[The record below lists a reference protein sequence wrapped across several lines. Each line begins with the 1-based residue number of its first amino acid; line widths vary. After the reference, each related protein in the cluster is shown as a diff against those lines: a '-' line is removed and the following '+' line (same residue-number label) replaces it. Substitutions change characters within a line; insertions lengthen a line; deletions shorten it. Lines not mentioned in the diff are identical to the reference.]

1 MSNLNELFAK
11 RANAWENAKDFLN
24 THTDANGLLS
34 AEDAEQYDRMEKD
47 IQNYTAQ
54 IERLQRQESMD
65 AQMKSWNASPI
76 QSIPGTGTMKADMK
90 TGISSDNYAEDYNL
104 YLRGK
109 TLVHNVMSEG
119 VDANGGYLVPTE
131 FEKQIVTALDDNN
144 VVRTVANVIKTSAER
159 KIPVAAS
166 HVAAQWTAENGAYTE
181 SNPTFAQKAVDAY
194 KETALAKVSIE
205 LLQDSMFNVESYL
218 ANEFG
223 RAFGIL
229 EEEAF
234 CVGTGTGQPTGIF
247 NAYSSG
253 SPVGGEINVTTAA
266 VGKVSADD
274 LITLIYALKAAY
286 RKNAKFLMKD
296 STVADIRKLK
306 DPTTGAYLWQ
316 PTLQMGQPDKLL
328 GYDLLTSA
336 YAPAVAADALPVAFG
351 DFHSYWIADRSGITI
366 QRLNELYSTN
376 GQVGFIATKRC
387 DGKTILHEGIQLLKV
402 KAS

>member
-24 THTDANGLLS
+24 TRTDANGLLS

-234 CVGTGTGQPTGIF
+234 CVGTGSGQPTGIF

-253 SPVGGEINVTTAA
+253 SPVGGEINVTTSS
-266 VGKVSADD
+266 VGKIVADD

>member
-1 MSNLNELFAK
+1 MTIKELFAK
-11 RANAWENAKDFLN
+11 RANLWENAKDFLN
-24 THTDANGLLS
+24 THQDENGLMS
-34 AEDAEQYDRMEKD
+34 AEDAATYDKMEAD
-47 IQNYTAQ
+47 IQDYTAQ
-54 IERLQRQESMD
+54 IERMERQAKID
-65 AQMKSWNASPI
+65 AQMSAWNGSPLI
-76 QSIPGTGTMKADMK
+76 GAPGAGTRQPEAR
-90 TGISSDNYAEDYNL
+90 TGIASDNYAEDYNC
-104 YLRGK
+104 YLRGMA
-109 TLVHNVMSEG
+109 LVHNVMSEG

-131 FEKQIVTALDDNN
+131 FERQIVTALDDNN
-144 VVRTVANVIKTSAER
+144 VIRSVANVIKTAAER

-181 SNPTFAQKAVDAY
+181 SNPTFAQKAIDAY

-205 LLQDSMFNVESYL
+205 LLQDSMFSVEAYL

-247 NAYSSG
+247 NAYDNNA
-253 SPVGGEINVTTAA
+253 PVGGEINVITGTSGA
-266 VGKVSADD
+266 VKGDD
-274 LITLIYALKAAY
+274 LISLIYALKAPY

-296 STVADIRKLK
+296 SSVAEIRKLK
-306 DPTTGAYLWQ
+306 DGNGVYMWQ
-316 PTLQMGQPDKLL
+316 PSLQAGQPDKLL

-336 YAPAVAADALPVAFG
+336 YAPEIAANALPVAFG
-351 DFHSYWIADRSGITI
+351 DFHSYWISDRSGITI
-366 QRLNELYSTN
+366 QRLNELYSAN

-402 KAS
+402 KA

>member
-1 MSNLNELFAK
+1 
-11 RANAWENAKDFLN
+11 
-24 THTDANGLLS
+24 
-34 AEDAEQYDRMEKD
+34 
-47 IQNYTAQ
+47 
-54 IERLQRQESMD
+54 
-65 AQMKSWNASPI
+65 
-76 QSIPGTGTMKADMK
+76 
-90 TGISSDNYAEDYNL
+90 
-104 YLRGK
+104 
-109 TLVHNVMSEG
+109 
-119 VDANGGYLVPTE
+119 
-131 FEKQIVTALDDNN
+131 
-144 VVRTVANVIKTSAER
+144 
-159 KIPVAAS
+159 
-166 HVAAQWTAENGAYTE
+166 
-181 SNPTFAQKAVDAY
+181 
-194 KETALAKVSIE
+194 
-205 LLQDSMFNVESYL
+205 MFNVESYL

-234 CVGTGTGQPTGIF
+234 CVGTGSGQPTGIF

-253 SPVGGEINVTTAA
+253 SPVGGEINVTTAS
-266 VGKVSADD
+266 VGKIIADD
-274 LITLIYALKAAY
+274 LISLIYSLKASY
-286 RKNAKFLMKD
+286 RKNARFLMKD

-328 GYDLLTSA
+328 GYELLTSA

>member
-1 MSNLNELFAK
+1 MTIKELFAK
-11 RANAWENAKDFLN
+11 RANLWENAKDFLN
-24 THTDANGLLS
+24 THQDENGLMS
-34 AEDAEQYDRMEKD
+34 AEDAATYDKMEAD
-47 IQNYTAQ
+47 IQDYTAQ
-54 IERLQRQESMD
+54 IERMERQGQID
-65 AQMKSWNASPI
+65 AQMSAWNGSPLI
-76 QSIPGTGTMKADMK
+76 GAPGAGAKRPEAK
-90 TGISSDNYAEDYNL
+90 TGIASDNYAEDYNC
-104 YLRGK
+104 YLRGRA
-109 TLVHNVMSEG
+109 LVHNVMSEG

-131 FEKQIVTALDDNN
+131 FERQIVTALDENN
-144 VVRTVANVIKTSAER
+144 VVRSVANVIKTAAER

-181 SNPTFAQKAVDAY
+181 SNPTFAQKAIDAY

-205 LLQDSMFNVESYL
+205 LLQDSMFSVEAYL

-247 NAYSSG
+247 NAYDNNA
-253 SPVGGEINVTTAA
+253 PVGGEINVITGTSGA
-266 VGKVSADD
+266 VKGDD
-274 LITLIYALKAAY
+274 LISLVYALKAPY

-296 STVADIRKLK
+296 SSVAEIRKLK
-306 DPTTGAYLWQ
+306 DGNGVYMWQ
-316 PTLQMGQPDKLL
+316 PSLQAGQPDKLL

-336 YAPAVAADALPVAFG
+336 YAPEIAANALPVAFG
-351 DFHSYWIADRSGITI
+351 DFHSYWISDRSGITI
-366 QRLNELYSTN
+366 QRLNELYSAN

-402 KAS
+402 KA

>member
-1 MSNLNELFAK
+1 MTIKELFAK
-11 RANAWENAKDFLN
+11 RANLWENAKDFLN
-24 THTDANGLLS
+24 THQDENGLMS
-34 AEDAEQYDRMEKD
+34 AEDAAIYDKMEAD
-47 IQNYTAQ
+47 IQDYTAQ
-54 IERLQRQESMD
+54 IERMERQGQID
-65 AQMKSWNASPI
+65 AQMSAWNGSPLI
-76 QSIPGTGTMKADMK
+76 GAPGAVAKRPEAK
-90 TGISSDNYAEDYNL
+90 TGIASDNYAEDYNC
-104 YLRGK
+104 YLRGRA
-109 TLVHNVMSEG
+109 LVHNVMSEG

-131 FEKQIVTALDDNN
+131 FERQIVTALDENN
-144 VVRTVANVIKTSAER
+144 VVRSVANVIKTAAER

-181 SNPTFAQKAVDAY
+181 SNPTFAQKAIDAY

-205 LLQDSMFNVESYL
+205 LLQDSMFSVEAYL

-247 NAYSSG
+247 NAYDNNA
-253 SPVGGEINVTTAA
+253 PVGGEINVITGTSGA
-266 VGKVSADD
+266 VKGDD
-274 LITLIYALKAAY
+274 LISLIYALKAPY

-296 STVADIRKLK
+296 SSVAEIRKLK
-306 DPTTGAYLWQ
+306 DGNGVYMWQ
-316 PTLQMGQPDKLL
+316 PSLQAGQPDKLL

-336 YAPAVAADALPVAFG
+336 YAPEIAANALPVAFG
-351 DFHSYWIADRSGITI
+351 DFHSYWISDRSGITI
-366 QRLNELYSTN
+366 QRLNELYSAN

-402 KAS
+402 KA

>member
-1 MSNLNELFAK
+1 MTIKELFAK
-11 RANAWENAKDFLN
+11 RANLWENAKDFLN
-24 THTDANGLLS
+24 THQDENGLMS
-34 AEDAEQYDRMEKD
+34 AEDAATYDKMEAD
-47 IQNYTAQ
+47 IQDYTAQ
-54 IERLQRQESMD
+54 IERMERQGQID
-65 AQMKSWNASPI
+65 AQMSAWNGSPLI
-76 QSIPGTGTMKADMK
+76 GAPGAGTRQPEAR
-90 TGISSDNYAEDYNL
+90 TGIASDNYAEDYNC
-104 YLRGK
+104 YLRGRA
-109 TLVHNVMSEG
+109 LVHNVMSEG

-131 FEKQIVTALDDNN
+131 FERQIVTALDENN
-144 VVRTVANVIKTSAER
+144 VVRSVANVIKTAAER

-181 SNPTFAQKAVDAY
+181 SNPTFAQKAIDAY

-205 LLQDSMFNVESYL
+205 LLQDSMFSVEAYL

-247 NAYSSG
+247 NAYDG
-253 SPVGGEINVTTAA
+253 NAPVGGEINVITGTSGA
-266 VGKVSADD
+266 VKGDD
-274 LITLIYALKAAY
+274 LISLVYALKAPY

-296 STVADIRKLK
+296 SSVAEIRKLK
-306 DPTTGAYLWQ
+306 DGNGVYMWQ
-316 PTLQMGQPDKLL
+316 PSLQAGQPDKLL

-336 YAPAVAADALPVAFG
+336 YAPEIAANALPVAFG
-351 DFHSYWIADRSGITI
+351 DFHSYWISDRSGITI
-366 QRLNELYSTN
+366 QRLNELYSAN

-402 KAS
+402 KA

>member
-1 MSNLNELFAK
+1 MTIKELFAK
-11 RANAWENAKDFLN
+11 RANLWENAKDFLN
-24 THTDANGLLS
+24 THQDENGLMS
-34 AEDAEQYDRMEKD
+34 AEDAATYDKMEAD
-47 IQNYTAQ
+47 IQDYTAQ
-54 IERLQRQESMD
+54 IERMERQAKID
-65 AQMKSWNASPI
+65 AQMSAWNGSPLI
-76 QSIPGTGTMKADMK
+76 GAPGAGTRQPEAR
-90 TGISSDNYAEDYNL
+90 TGIASDNYAEDYNC
-104 YLRGK
+104 YLRGRV
-109 TLVHNVMSEG
+109 LVHNVMSEG

-131 FEKQIVTALDDNN
+131 FERQIVTALDENN
-144 VVRTVANVIKTSAER
+144 VVRSVANVIKTAAER

-181 SNPTFAQKAVDAY
+181 SNPTFAQKAIDAY

-205 LLQDSMFNVESYL
+205 LLQDSMFSVEAYL

-247 NAYSSG
+247 NAYDNNA
-253 SPVGGEINVTTAA
+253 PVGGEINVITGTSGA
-266 VGKVSADD
+266 VKGDD
-274 LITLIYALKAAY
+274 LISLVYALKAPY

-296 STVADIRKLK
+296 SSVAEIRKLK
-306 DPTTGAYLWQ
+306 DGNGVYMWQ
-316 PTLQMGQPDKLL
+316 PSLQAGQPDKLL

-336 YAPAVAADALPVAFG
+336 YAPEIAANALPVAFG
-351 DFHSYWIADRSGITI
+351 DFHSYWISDRSGITI
-366 QRLNELYSTN
+366 QRLNELYSAN

-402 KAS
+402 KA

>member
-144 VVRTVANVIKTSAER
+144 VVRTVANIIKTSAER

-234 CVGTGTGQPTGIF
+234 CVGTGSGQPTGIF

-253 SPVGGEINVTTAA
+253 SPVGGEINVTTSS
-266 VGKVSADD
+266 VGKIIADD
-274 LITLIYALKAAY
+274 LISLIYSLKASY
-286 RKNAKFLMKD
+286 RKNARFLMKD

-328 GYDLLTSA
+328 GYELLTSA

>member
-1 MSNLNELFAK
+1 MTIKELFAK
-11 RANAWENAKDFLN
+11 RANLWENAKDFLN
-24 THTDANGLLS
+24 THQDENGLMS
-34 AEDAEQYDRMEKD
+34 AEDAATYDKMEAD
-47 IQNYTAQ
+47 IQDYTAQ
-54 IERLQRQESMD
+54 IERMERQGQID
-65 AQMKSWNASPI
+65 AQMSAWNGSPLI
-76 QSIPGTGTMKADMK
+76 GAPGAGAKRPEAK
-90 TGISSDNYAEDYNL
+90 TGIASENYAEDYNL

-109 TLVHNVMSEG
+109 ALVHNVMSEG
-119 VDANGGYLVPTE
+119 VDANGGFLVPTE
-131 FEKQIVTALDDNN
+131 FEKQIVTALDENN
-144 VVRTVANVIKTSAER
+144 VIRSVANVIKTAAER

-181 SNPTFAQKAVDAY
+181 SNPTFAQKAIDAY

-205 LLQDSMFNVESYL
+205 LLQDSMFSVEAYL

-247 NAYSSG
+247 NAYDDNA
-253 SPVGGEINVTTAA
+253 PVGGEINVITGTSGA
-266 VGKVSADD
+266 VEGDD
-274 LITLIYALKAAY
+274 LISLIYALKAPY

-296 STVADIRKLK
+296 SSVAEIRKLK
-306 DPTTGAYLWQ
+306 DGNGVYMWQ
-316 PTLQMGQPDKLL
+316 PSLQAGQPDKLL

-336 YAPAVAADALPVAFG
+336 YAPEIAANALPVAFG
-351 DFHSYWIADRSGITI
+351 DFHSYWISDRSGITI
-366 QRLNELYSTN
+366 QRLNELYSAN

-402 KAS
+402 KA

>member
-1 MSNLNELFAK
+1 MTIKELFTK
-11 RANAWENAKDFLN
+11 RANLWENAKDFLN
-24 THTDANGLLS
+24 THQDENGLMS
-34 AEDAEQYDRMEKD
+34 AEDAATYDKMEAD
-47 IQNYTAQ
+47 IQDYTAQ
-54 IERLQRQESMD
+54 IERMERQAKID
-65 AQMKSWNASPI
+65 AQMSAWNGSPLI
-76 QSIPGTGTMKADMK
+76 GAPGAGTRQPEAR
-90 TGISSDNYAEDYNL
+90 TGIASDNYAEDYNC
-104 YLRGK
+104 YLRGRA
-109 TLVHNVMSEG
+109 LVHNVMSEG

-131 FEKQIVTALDDNN
+131 FERQIVTALDDNN
-144 VVRTVANVIKTSAER
+144 VIRSVANVIKTAAER

-181 SNPTFAQKAVDAY
+181 SNPTFAQKAIDAY

-205 LLQDSMFNVESYL
+205 LLQDSMFSVEAYL

-247 NAYSSG
+247 NAYDDNA
-253 SPVGGEINVTTAA
+253 PVGGEINVITGTSGA
-266 VGKVSADD
+266 VKGDD
-274 LITLIYALKAAY
+274 LISLIYALKAPY

-296 STVADIRKLK
+296 SSVAEIRKLK
-306 DPTTGAYLWQ
+306 DGNGVYMWQ
-316 PTLQMGQPDKLL
+316 PSLQAGQPDKLL

-336 YAPAVAADALPVAFG
+336 YAPEIAANALPVAFG
-351 DFHSYWIADRSGITI
+351 DFHSYWISDRSGITI
-366 QRLNELYSTN
+366 QRLNELYSAN

-402 KAS
+402 KA

>member
-1 MSNLNELFAK
+1 MTIKELFAK
-11 RANAWENAKDFLN
+11 RANLWENAKDFLN
-24 THTDANGLLS
+24 THQDENGLMS
-34 AEDAEQYDRMEKD
+34 AEDAATYDKMEAD
-47 IQNYTAQ
+47 IQDYTAQ
-54 IERLQRQESMD
+54 IERMERQGQID
-65 AQMKSWNASPI
+65 AQMSAWNGSPLI
-76 QSIPGTGTMKADMK
+76 GAPGAGTRQPEAR
-90 TGISSDNYAEDYNL
+90 TGIASDNYAEDYNC
-104 YLRGK
+104 YLRGRA
-109 TLVHNVMSEG
+109 LVHNVMSEG

-131 FEKQIVTALDDNN
+131 FERQIVTALDENN
-144 VVRTVANVIKTSAER
+144 VVRSVANVIKTAAER

-181 SNPTFAQKAVDAY
+181 SNPTFAQKAIDAY

-205 LLQDSMFNVESYL
+205 LLQDSMFSVEAYL

-247 NAYSSG
+247 NAYDNNA
-253 SPVGGEINVTTAA
+253 PVGGEINVITGTSGA
-266 VGKVSADD
+266 VKGDD
-274 LITLIYALKAAY
+274 LISLVYALKAPY

-296 STVADIRKLK
+296 SSVAEIRKLK
-306 DPTTGAYLWQ
+306 DGNGVYMWQ
-316 PTLQMGQPDKLL
+316 PSLQAGQPDKLL

-336 YAPAVAADALPVAFG
+336 YAPEIAANALPVAFG
-351 DFHSYWIADRSGITI
+351 DFHSYWISDRSGITI
-366 QRLNELYSTN
+366 QRLNELYSAN

-402 KAS
+402 KA

>member
-1 MSNLNELFAK
+1 MTIKELFAK
-11 RANAWENAKDFLN
+11 RANLWENAKDFLN
-24 THTDANGLLS
+24 THQDENGLMS
-34 AEDAEQYDRMEKD
+34 AEDAATYDKMEAD
-47 IQNYTAQ
+47 IQDYTAQ
-54 IERLQRQESMD
+54 IERMERQAKID
-65 AQMKSWNASPI
+65 AQMSAWNGSPLI
-76 QSIPGTGTMKADMK
+76 GAPGAGTRQPEAR
-90 TGISSDNYAEDYNL
+90 TGIASDNYAEDYNC
-104 YLRGK
+104 YLRGRV
-109 TLVHNVMSEG
+109 LVHNVMSEG

-131 FEKQIVTALDDNN
+131 FERQIVTALDENN
-144 VVRTVANVIKTSAER
+144 VVRSVANVIKTAAER

-181 SNPTFAQKAVDAY
+181 SNSTFAQKAIDAY

-205 LLQDSMFNVESYL
+205 LLQDSMFSVEAYL

-247 NAYSSG
+247 NAYDNNA
-253 SPVGGEINVTTAA
+253 PVGGEINVITGTSGA
-266 VGKVSADD
+266 VKGDD
-274 LITLIYALKAAY
+274 LISLVYALKAPY

-296 STVADIRKLK
+296 SSVAEIRKLK
-306 DPTTGAYLWQ
+306 DGNGVYMWQ
-316 PTLQMGQPDKLL
+316 PSLQAGQPDKLL

-336 YAPAVAADALPVAFG
+336 YAPEIAANALPVAFG
-351 DFHSYWIADRSGITI
+351 DFHSYWISDRSGITI
-366 QRLNELYSTN
+366 QRLNELYSAN

-402 KAS
+402 KA

>member
-1 MSNLNELFAK
+1 MTIKELFAK
-11 RANAWENAKDFLN
+11 RANLWENAKDFLN
-24 THTDANGLLS
+24 THQDENGLMS
-34 AEDAEQYDRMEKD
+34 AEDAATYDKMEAD
-47 IQNYTAQ
+47 IQDYTAQ
-54 IERLQRQESMD
+54 IERMERQAKID
-65 AQMKSWNASPI
+65 AQMSAWNGSPLI
-76 QSIPGTGTMKADMK
+76 GAPGAGTRQPEAR
-90 TGISSDNYAEDYNL
+90 TGIASDNYAEDYNC
-104 YLRGK
+104 YLRGRA
-109 TLVHNVMSEG
+109 LVHNVMSEG

-131 FEKQIVTALDDNN
+131 FERQIVTALDENN
-144 VVRTVANVIKTSAER
+144 VVRSVANVIKTAAER

-181 SNPTFAQKAVDAY
+181 SNSTFAQKAIDAY

-205 LLQDSMFNVESYL
+205 LLQDSMFSVEAYL

-247 NAYSSG
+247 NAYDNNA
-253 SPVGGEINVTTAA
+253 PVGGEINVITGTSGA
-266 VGKVSADD
+266 VKGDD
-274 LITLIYALKAAY
+274 LISLVYALKAPY

-296 STVADIRKLK
+296 SSVAEIRKLK
-306 DPTTGAYLWQ
+306 DGNGVYMWQ
-316 PTLQMGQPDKLL
+316 PSLQAGQPDKLL

-336 YAPAVAADALPVAFG
+336 YAPEIAANALPVAFG
-351 DFHSYWIADRSGITI
+351 DFHSYWISDRSGITI
-366 QRLNELYSTN
+366 QRLNELYSAN

-402 KAS
+402 KA

>member
-1 MSNLNELFAK
+1 MTIKELFAK
-11 RANAWENAKDFLN
+11 RANLWENAKDFLN
-24 THTDANGLLS
+24 THQDENGLMS
-34 AEDAEQYDRMEKD
+34 AEDAATYDKMEAD
-47 IQNYTAQ
+47 IQDYTAQ
-54 IERLQRQESMD
+54 IERMERQGQID
-65 AQMKSWNASPI
+65 AQMSAWNGSPLI
-76 QSIPGTGTMKADMK
+76 GAPGAGTRQPEAR
-90 TGISSDNYAEDYNL
+90 TGIASDNYAEDYNC
-104 YLRGK
+104 YLRGRA
-109 TLVHNVMSEG
+109 LVHNVMSEG

-131 FEKQIVTALDDNN
+131 FERQIVTALDENN
-144 VVRTVANVIKTSAER
+144 VVRSVANVIKTAAER

-181 SNPTFAQKAVDAY
+181 SNPTFAQKAIDAY

-205 LLQDSMFNVESYL
+205 LLQDSMFSVEAYL

-247 NAYSSG
+247 NAYDNNA
-253 SPVGGEINVTTAA
+253 PVGGEINVITGTSGA
-266 VGKVSADD
+266 VKGDD
-274 LITLIYALKAAY
+274 LISLIYALKAPY

-296 STVADIRKLK
+296 SSVAEIRKLK
-306 DPTTGAYLWQ
+306 DGNGVYMWQ
-316 PTLQMGQPDKLL
+316 PSLQAGQPDKLL

-336 YAPAVAADALPVAFG
+336 YAPEIAANALPVAFG
-351 DFHSYWIADRSGITI
+351 DFHSYWISDRSGITI
-366 QRLNELYSTN
+366 QRLNELYSAN

-402 KAS
+402 KA

>member
-1 MSNLNELFAK
+1 MTIKELFAK
-11 RANAWENAKDFLN
+11 RANLWENAKDFLN
-24 THTDANGLLS
+24 THQDENGLMS
-34 AEDAEQYDRMEKD
+34 AEDAATYDKMEAD
-47 IQNYTAQ
+47 IQDYTAQ
-54 IERLQRQESMD
+54 IERMERQAKID
-65 AQMKSWNASPI
+65 AQMSAWNGSPLI
-76 QSIPGTGTMKADMK
+76 GAPGAGTRQPEAR
-90 TGISSDNYAEDYNL
+90 TGIASDNYAEDYNC
-104 YLRGK
+104 YLRGRA
-109 TLVHNVMSEG
+109 LVHNVMSEG

-131 FEKQIVTALDDNN
+131 FERQIVTALDDNN
-144 VVRTVANVIKTSAER
+144 VIRSVANVIKTAAER

-181 SNPTFAQKAVDAY
+181 SNPTFAQKAIDAY

-205 LLQDSMFNVESYL
+205 LLQDSMFSVEAYL

-247 NAYSSG
+247 NAYDDNA
-253 SPVGGEINVTTAA
+253 PVGGEINVITGTSGA
-266 VGKVSADD
+266 VKGDD
-274 LITLIYALKAAY
+274 LISLIYALKAPY

-296 STVADIRKLK
+296 SSVAEIRKLK
-306 DPTTGAYLWQ
+306 DGNGVYMWQ
-316 PTLQMGQPDKLL
+316 PSLQAGQPDKLL

-336 YAPAVAADALPVAFG
+336 YAPEIAANALPVAFG
-351 DFHSYWIADRSGITI
+351 DFHSYWISDRSGITI
-366 QRLNELYSTN
+366 QRLNELYSAN

-402 KAS
+402 KA

>member
-1 MSNLNELFAK
+1 MTIKELFAK
-11 RANAWENAKDFLN
+11 RANLWENAKDFLN
-24 THTDANGLLS
+24 THQDENGLMS
-34 AEDAEQYDRMEKD
+34 AEDAATYDKMEAD
-47 IQNYTAQ
+47 IQDYTAQ
-54 IERLQRQESMD
+54 IERMERQAKID
-65 AQMKSWNASPI
+65 AQMSAWNGSPLI
-76 QSIPGTGTMKADMK
+76 GAPGAGTRQPEAR
-90 TGISSDNYAEDYNL
+90 TGIASDNYAEDYNC
-104 YLRGK
+104 YLRGRA
-109 TLVHNVMSEG
+109 LVHNVMSEG

-131 FEKQIVTALDDNN
+131 FERQIVTALDENN
-144 VVRTVANVIKTSAER
+144 VVRSVANVIKTAAER

-181 SNPTFAQKAVDAY
+181 SNPTFAQKAIDAY

-205 LLQDSMFNVESYL
+205 LLQDSMFSVEAYL

-247 NAYSSG
+247 NAYDNNA
-253 SPVGGEINVTTAA
+253 PVGGEINVITGTSGA
-266 VGKVSADD
+266 VKGDD
-274 LITLIYALKAAY
+274 LISLVYALKAPY

-296 STVADIRKLK
+296 SSVAEIRKLK
-306 DPTTGAYLWQ
+306 DGNGVYMWQ
-316 PTLQMGQPDKLL
+316 PSLQAGQPDKLL

-336 YAPAVAADALPVAFG
+336 YAPEIAANALPVAFG
-351 DFHSYWIADRSGITI
+351 DFHSYWISDRSGITI
-366 QRLNELYSTN
+366 QRLNELYSAN

-402 KAS
+402 KA

>member
-1 MSNLNELFAK
+1 MTIKELFAK
-11 RANAWENAKDFLN
+11 RANLWENAKDFLN
-24 THTDANGLLS
+24 THQDENGLMS
-34 AEDAEQYDRMEKD
+34 AEDAATYDKMEAD
-47 IQNYTAQ
+47 IQDYTAQ
-54 IERLQRQESMD
+54 IERMERQAKID
-65 AQMKSWNASPI
+65 AQMSAWNGSPLI
-76 QSIPGTGTMKADMK
+76 GAPGAGTRQPEAR
-90 TGISSDNYAEDYNL
+90 TGIASDNYAEDYNC
-104 YLRGK
+104 YLRGRA
-109 TLVHNVMSEG
+109 LIHNVMSEG

-131 FEKQIVTALDDNN
+131 FERQIVTALDENN
-144 VVRTVANVIKTSAER
+144 VVRSVANVIKTAAER

-181 SNPTFAQKAVDAY
+181 SNSTFAQKAIDAY

-205 LLQDSMFNVESYL
+205 LLQDSMFSVEAYL

-247 NAYSSG
+247 NAYDNNA
-253 SPVGGEINVTTAA
+253 PVGGEINVITGTSGA
-266 VGKVSADD
+266 VKGDD
-274 LITLIYALKAAY
+274 LISLVYALKAPY

-296 STVADIRKLK
+296 SSVAEIRKLK
-306 DPTTGAYLWQ
+306 DGNGVYMWQ
-316 PTLQMGQPDKLL
+316 PSLQAGQPDKLL

-336 YAPAVAADALPVAFG
+336 YAPEIAANALPVAFG
-351 DFHSYWIADRSGITI
+351 DFHSYWISDRSGITI
-366 QRLNELYSTN
+366 QRLNELYSAN

-402 KAS
+402 KA

>member
-1 MSNLNELFAK
+1 MTIKELFAK
-11 RANAWENAKDFLN
+11 RANLWENAKDFLN
-24 THTDANGLLS
+24 THQDENGLMS
-34 AEDAEQYDRMEKD
+34 AEDAATYDKMEAD
-47 IQNYTAQ
+47 IQDYTAQ
-54 IERLQRQESMD
+54 IERMERQGQID
-65 AQMKSWNASPI
+65 AQMSAWNGSPLI
-76 QSIPGTGTMKADMK
+76 GAPGAGAKRPEAK
-90 TGISSDNYAEDYNL
+90 TGIASENYAEDYNL

-109 TLVHNVMSEG
+109 ALVHNVMSEG
-119 VDANGGYLVPTE
+119 VDANGGFLVPTE
-131 FEKQIVTALDDNN
+131 FEKQIVTALDENN
-144 VVRTVANVIKTSAER
+144 VIRSVANVIKTAAER

-181 SNPTFAQKAVDAY
+181 SNPTFAQKAIDAY

-205 LLQDSMFNVESYL
+205 LLQDSMFSVEAYL

-247 NAYSSG
+247 NAYDDDA
-253 SPVGGEINVTTAA
+253 PVGGEINVITGTSGA
-266 VGKVSADD
+266 VKGDD
-274 LITLIYALKAAY
+274 LISLIYALKAPY

-296 STVADIRKLK
+296 SSVAEIRKLK
-306 DPTTGAYLWQ
+306 DGNGVYMWQ
-316 PTLQMGQPDKLL
+316 PSLQAGQPDKLL

-336 YAPAVAADALPVAFG
+336 YAPEIAANALPVAFG
-351 DFHSYWIADRSGITI
+351 DFHSYWISDRSGITI
-366 QRLNELYSTN
+366 QRLNELYSAN

-402 KAS
+402 KA

>member
-1 MSNLNELFAK
+1 MTIKELFAK
-11 RANAWENAKDFLN
+11 RANLWENAKDFLN
-24 THTDANGLLS
+24 THQDENGLMS
-34 AEDAEQYDRMEKD
+34 AEDAATYDKMEAD
-47 IQNYTAQ
+47 IQDYTAQ
-54 IERLQRQESMD
+54 IERMERQAKID
-65 AQMKSWNASPI
+65 AQMSAWNGSPLI
-76 QSIPGTGTMKADMK
+76 GAPGAGTRQPEAR
-90 TGISSDNYAEDYNL
+90 TGIASDNYAEDYNC
-104 YLRGK
+104 YLRGRA
-109 TLVHNVMSEG
+109 LVHNVMSEG

-131 FEKQIVTALDDNN
+131 FERQIVTALDENN
-144 VVRTVANVIKTSAER
+144 VVRSVANVIKTAAER

-181 SNPTFAQKAVDAY
+181 SNPTFAQKAIDAY

-205 LLQDSMFNVESYL
+205 LLQDSMFSVEAYL

-247 NAYSSG
+247 NAYDNNA
-253 SPVGGEINVTTAA
+253 PVGGEINVITGTSGA
-266 VGKVSADD
+266 VKGDD
-274 LITLIYALKAAY
+274 LISLVYALKAPY

-296 STVADIRKLK
+296 SSVAEIRKLK
-306 DPTTGAYLWQ
+306 DGNGVYMWQ
-316 PTLQMGQPDKLL
+316 PSLQAGQPDKLL

-336 YAPAVAADALPVAFG
+336 YAPEIAANAMPVAFG
-351 DFHSYWIADRSGITI
+351 DFHSYWISDRSGITI
-366 QRLNELYSTN
+366 QRLNELYSAN

-402 KAS
+402 KA

>member
-1 MSNLNELFAK
+1 MTIKELFAK
-11 RANAWENAKDFLN
+11 RANLWENAKDFLN
-24 THTDANGLLS
+24 THQDENGLMS
-34 AEDAEQYDRMEKD
+34 AEDAATYDKMEAD
-47 IQNYTAQ
+47 IQDYTAQ
-54 IERLQRQESMD
+54 IERMERQAKID
-65 AQMKSWNASPI
+65 AQMSAWNGSPLI
-76 QSIPGTGTMKADMK
+76 GAPGAGTRQPEAR
-90 TGISSDNYAEDYNL
+90 TGIASDNYAEDYNC
-104 YLRGK
+104 YLRGRA
-109 TLVHNVMSEG
+109 LVHNVMSEG

-131 FEKQIVTALDDNN
+131 FERQIVTALDDNN
-144 VVRTVANVIKTSAER
+144 VIRSVANVIKTAAER

-181 SNPTFAQKAVDAY
+181 SNPTFAQKAIDAY

-205 LLQDSMFNVESYL
+205 LLQDSMFSVETYL

-247 NAYSSG
+247 NAYDNNA
-253 SPVGGEINVTTAA
+253 PVGGEINVITGTSGA
-266 VGKVSADD
+266 VKGDD
-274 LITLIYALKAAY
+274 LISLIYALKAPY

-296 STVADIRKLK
+296 SSVAEIRKLK
-306 DPTTGAYLWQ
+306 DGNGVYMWQ
-316 PTLQMGQPDKLL
+316 PSLQAGQPDKLL

-336 YAPAVAADALPVAFG
+336 YAPEIAANALPVAFG
-351 DFHSYWIADRSGITI
+351 DLHSYWISDRSGITI
-366 QRLNELYSTN
+366 QRLNELYSAN

-402 KAS
+402 KA

>member
-1 MSNLNELFAK
+1 MTIKELFAK
-11 RANAWENAKDFLN
+11 RANLWEDAKDFLN
-24 THTDANGLLS
+24 THQDENGLMS
-34 AEDAEQYDRMEKD
+34 AEDAATYDKMEAD
-47 IQNYTAQ
+47 IQDYTAQ
-54 IERLQRQESMD
+54 IERMERQAKID
-65 AQMKSWNASPI
+65 AQMSAWNGSPLI
-76 QSIPGTGTMKADMK
+76 GAPGAGTRQPEAR
-90 TGISSDNYAEDYNL
+90 TGIASDNYAEDYNC
-104 YLRGK
+104 YLRGRA
-109 TLVHNVMSEG
+109 LVHNVMSEG

-131 FEKQIVTALDDNN
+131 FERQIVTALDENN
-144 VVRTVANVIKTSAER
+144 VIRSVANVIKTAAER

-181 SNPTFAQKAVDAY
+181 SNPTFAQKAIDAY

-205 LLQDSMFNVESYL
+205 LLQDSMFSVEAYL

-247 NAYSSG
+247 NAYDNDA
-253 SPVGGEINVTTAA
+253 PVGGEINVITGTSGA
-266 VGKVSADD
+266 VKGDD
-274 LITLIYALKAAY
+274 LISLVYALKAPY

-296 STVADIRKLK
+296 SSVAEIRKLK
-306 DPTTGAYLWQ
+306 DGNGVYMWQ
-316 PTLQMGQPDKLL
+316 PSLQAGQPDKLL

-336 YAPAVAADALPVAFG
+336 YAPEIAANALPVAFG
-351 DFHSYWIADRSGITI
+351 DFHSYWISDRSGITI
-366 QRLNELYSTN
+366 QRLNELYSAN

-402 KAS
+402 KV

>member
-1 MSNLNELFAK
+1 MTIKELFAK
-11 RANAWENAKDFLN
+11 RANLWENAKDFLN
-24 THTDANGLLS
+24 THQDENGLMS
-34 AEDAEQYDRMEKD
+34 AEDAATYDKMEAD
-47 IQNYTAQ
+47 IQDYTAQ
-54 IERLQRQESMD
+54 IERMERQAKID
-65 AQMKSWNASPI
+65 AQMSAWNGSPLI
-76 QSIPGTGTMKADMK
+76 GAPGAGTRQPEAR
-90 TGISSDNYAEDYNL
+90 TGIASDNYAEDYNC
-104 YLRGK
+104 YLRGRA
-109 TLVHNVMSEG
+109 LVHNVMSEG

-131 FEKQIVTALDDNN
+131 FERQIVTALDDNN
-144 VVRTVANVIKTSAER
+144 VIRSVANVIKTAAER

-181 SNPTFAQKAVDAY
+181 SNPTFAQKAIDAY

-205 LLQDSMFNVESYL
+205 LLQDSMFSVEAYL

-247 NAYSSG
+247 NAYDNNA
-253 SPVGGEINVTTAA
+253 PVGGEINVITGTSGA
-266 VGKVSADD
+266 VKGDD
-274 LITLIYALKAAY
+274 LISLIYALKAPY

-296 STVADIRKLK
+296 SSVAEIRKLK
-306 DPTTGAYLWQ
+306 DGNGVYMWQ
-316 PTLQMGQPDKLL
+316 PSLQAGQPDKLL

-336 YAPAVAADALPVAFG
+336 YAPEIAANALPVAFG
-351 DFHSYWIADRSGITI
+351 DFHSYWISDRSGITI
-366 QRLNELYSTN
+366 QRLNELYSAN

-402 KAS
+402 KA

>member
-1 MSNLNELFAK
+1 MTIKELFAK
-11 RANAWENAKDFLN
+11 RANLWENAKDFLN
-24 THTDANGLLS
+24 THQDENGLMS
-34 AEDAEQYDRMEKD
+34 AEDAATYDKMEAD
-47 IQNYTAQ
+47 IQDYTAQ
-54 IERLQRQESMD
+54 IERMERQGQID
-65 AQMKSWNASPI
+65 AQMSAWNGSPLI
-76 QSIPGTGTMKADMK
+76 GAPGAGTRQPEAR
-90 TGISSDNYAEDYNL
+90 TGIASDNYAEDYNC
-104 YLRGK
+104 YLRGRA
-109 TLVHNVMSEG
+109 LVHNVMSEG

-131 FEKQIVTALDDNN
+131 FERQIVTALDENN
-144 VVRTVANVIKTSAER
+144 VIRSVANVIKTAAER

-181 SNPTFAQKAVDAY
+181 SNATFAQKAIDAY

-205 LLQDSMFNVESYL
+205 LLQDSMFSVEAYL

-247 NAYSSG
+247 NAYDNNA
-253 SPVGGEINVTTAA
+253 PVGGEINVITGTSGA
-266 VGKVSADD
+266 VKGDD
-274 LITLIYALKAAY
+274 LISLVYALKAPY

-296 STVADIRKLK
+296 SSVAEIRKLK
-306 DPTTGAYLWQ
+306 DGNGVYMWQ
-316 PTLQMGQPDKLL
+316 PSLQAGQPDKLL

-336 YAPAVAADALPVAFG
+336 YAPEIAANALPVAFG
-351 DFHSYWIADRSGITI
+351 DFHSYWISDRSGITI
-366 QRLNELYSTN
+366 QRLNELYSAN

-402 KAS
+402 KA

>member
-1 MSNLNELFAK
+1 MTIKELFAK
-11 RANAWENAKDFLN
+11 RANLWENAKDFLN
-24 THTDANGLLS
+24 THQDENGLMS
-34 AEDAEQYDRMEKD
+34 AEDAATYDKMEAD
-47 IQNYTAQ
+47 IQDYTAQ
-54 IERLQRQESMD
+54 IERMERQGQID
-65 AQMKSWNASPI
+65 AQMSAWNGSPLI
-76 QSIPGTGTMKADMK
+76 GAPGAGTRQPEAR
-90 TGISSDNYAEDYNL
+90 TGIASDNYAEDYNC
-104 YLRGK
+104 YLRGRA
-109 TLVHNVMSEG
+109 LVHNVMSEG

-131 FEKQIVTALDDNN
+131 FEHQIVTALDENN
-144 VVRTVANVIKTSAER
+144 VVRSVANVIKTAAER

-181 SNPTFAQKAVDAY
+181 SNPTFAQKAIDAY

-205 LLQDSMFNVESYL
+205 LLQDSMFSVEAYL

-247 NAYSSG
+247 NAYDNNA
-253 SPVGGEINVTTAA
+253 PVGGEINVITGTSGA
-266 VGKVSADD
+266 VKGDD
-274 LITLIYALKAAY
+274 LISLIYALKAPY

-296 STVADIRKLK
+296 SSVAEIRKLK
-306 DPTTGAYLWQ
+306 DGNGVYMWQ
-316 PTLQMGQPDKLL
+316 PSLQAGQPDKLL

-336 YAPAVAADALPVAFG
+336 YAPEIAANALPVAFG
-351 DFHSYWIADRSGITI
+351 DFHSYWISDRSGITI
-366 QRLNELYSTN
+366 QRLNELYSAN

-402 KAS
+402 KA

>member
-1 MSNLNELFAK
+1 M
-11 RANAWENAKDFLN
+11 
-24 THTDANGLLS
+24 S
-34 AEDAEQYDRMEKD
+34 AEDAATYDKMEAD
-47 IQNYTAQ
+47 IQDYTAQ
-54 IERLQRQESMD
+54 IERMERQGQID
-65 AQMKSWNASPI
+65 AQMSAWNGSPLI
-76 QSIPGTGTMKADMK
+76 GAPGAGAKRPEAK
-90 TGISSDNYAEDYNL
+90 TGIASENYAEDYNL

-109 TLVHNVMSEG
+109 ALVHNVMSEG
-119 VDANGGYLVPTE
+119 VDANGGFLVPTE
-131 FEKQIVTALDDNN
+131 FEKQIVTALDENN
-144 VVRTVANVIKTSAER
+144 VIRSVANVIKTAAER

-181 SNPTFAQKAVDAY
+181 SNPTFAQKAIDAY

-205 LLQDSMFNVESYL
+205 LLQDSMFSVEAYL

-247 NAYSSG
+247 NAYDDDA
-253 SPVGGEINVTTAA
+253 PVGGEINVITATSGA
-266 VGKVSADD
+266 VKGDD
-274 LITLIYALKAAY
+274 LISLVYALKAPY

-296 STVADIRKLK
+296 SSVAEIRKLK
-306 DPTTGAYLWQ
+306 DGNGVYMWQ
-316 PTLQMGQPDKLL
+316 PSLQAGQPDKLL

-336 YAPAVAADALPVAFG
+336 YAPEIAANALPVAFG
-351 DFHSYWIADRSGITI
+351 DFHSYWISDRSGITI
-366 QRLNELYSTN
+366 QRLNELYSAN

-402 KAS
+402 KA

>member
-1 MSNLNELFAK
+1 MTIKELFAK
-11 RANAWENAKDFLN
+11 RANLWENAKDFLN
-24 THTDANGLLS
+24 THQDENGLMS
-34 AEDAEQYDRMEKD
+34 AEDAAIYDKMEAD
-47 IQNYTAQ
+47 IQDYTAQ
-54 IERLQRQESMD
+54 IERMERQGQID
-65 AQMKSWNASPI
+65 AQMSAWNGSPLI
-76 QSIPGTGTMKADMK
+76 GAPGAGAKRPEAK
-90 TGISSDNYAEDYNL
+90 TGIASDNYAEDYNC
-104 YLRGK
+104 YLRGRA
-109 TLVHNVMSEG
+109 LVHNVMSEG

-131 FEKQIVTALDDNN
+131 FERQIVTALDENN
-144 VVRTVANVIKTSAER
+144 VVRSVANVIKTAAER

-181 SNPTFAQKAVDAY
+181 SNPTFAQKAIDAY

-205 LLQDSMFNVESYL
+205 LLQDSMFSVEAYL

-247 NAYSSG
+247 NAYDNNA
-253 SPVGGEINVTTAA
+253 PVGGEINVITGTSGA
-266 VGKVSADD
+266 VKGDD
-274 LITLIYALKAAY
+274 LISLIYALKAPY

-296 STVADIRKLK
+296 SSVAEIRKLK
-306 DPTTGAYLWQ
+306 DGNGVYMWQ
-316 PTLQMGQPDKLL
+316 PSLQAGQPDKLL

-336 YAPAVAADALPVAFG
+336 YAPEIAANALPVAFG
-351 DFHSYWIADRSGITI
+351 DFHSYWISDRSGITI
-366 QRLNELYSTN
+366 QRLNELYSAN

-402 KAS
+402 KA

>member
-1 MSNLNELFAK
+1 MTIKELFAK
-11 RANAWENAKDFLN
+11 RANLWENTKDFLN
-24 THTDANGLLS
+24 THQDENGLMS
-34 AEDAEQYDRMEKD
+34 AEDAATYDKMEAD
-47 IQNYTAQ
+47 IQDYTAQ
-54 IERLQRQESMD
+54 IERMERQAKID
-65 AQMKSWNASPI
+65 AQMSAWNGSPLI
-76 QSIPGTGTMKADMK
+76 GAPGAGTRQPEAR
-90 TGISSDNYAEDYNL
+90 TGIASDNYAEDYNC
-104 YLRGK
+104 YLRGRA
-109 TLVHNVMSEG
+109 LVHNVMSEG

-131 FEKQIVTALDDNN
+131 FERQIVTALDDNN

-181 SNPTFAQKAVDAY
+181 SNPTFAQKSVDAY

-205 LLQDSMFNVESYL
+205 LLQDSMFNVEAYL

-247 NAYSSG
+247 KDYSSNA
-253 SPVGGEINVTTAA
+253 PVGGEIKVTTGS
-266 VGKVSADD
+266 VGKIVADD
-274 LITLIYALKAAY
+274 LISLIYALKASY

-328 GYDLLTSA
+328 GYELLTSA
-336 YAPAVAADALPVAFG
+336 YAPAVAAGALPVAFG

>member
-1 MSNLNELFAK
+1 MTIKELFAK
-11 RANAWENAKDFLN
+11 RANLWEKAKDFLN
-24 THTDANGLLS
+24 THQDENGLMS
-34 AEDAEQYDRMEKD
+34 AEDAATYDKMEAD
-47 IQNYTAQ
+47 IQDYTAQ
-54 IERLQRQESMD
+54 IERMERQGQID
-65 AQMKSWNASPI
+65 AQMSAWNGSPLI
-76 QSIPGTGTMKADMK
+76 GAPGAGTRQPEAR
-90 TGISSDNYAEDYNL
+90 TGIASDNYAEDYNC
-104 YLRGK
+104 YLRGRA
-109 TLVHNVMSEG
+109 LVHNVMSEG

-131 FEKQIVTALDDNN
+131 FERQIVTALDENN
-144 VVRTVANVIKTSAER
+144 VVRSVANVIKTAAER

-181 SNPTFAQKAVDAY
+181 SNSTFAQKAIDAY

-205 LLQDSMFNVESYL
+205 LLQDSMFSVEAYL

-247 NAYSSG
+247 NAYDNNA
-253 SPVGGEINVTTAA
+253 PVGGEINVITGTSGA
-266 VGKVSADD
+266 VKGDD
-274 LITLIYALKAAY
+274 LISLIYALKAPY

-296 STVADIRKLK
+296 SSVAEIRKLK
-306 DPTTGAYLWQ
+306 DGNGVYMWQ
-316 PTLQMGQPDKLL
+316 PSLQAGQPDKLL

-336 YAPAVAADALPVAFG
+336 YAPEIAANALPVAFG
-351 DFHSYWIADRSGITI
+351 DFHSYWISDRSGITI
-366 QRLNELYSTN
+366 QRLNELYSAN

-402 KAS
+402 KA

>member
-1 MSNLNELFAK
+1 MTIKELFAK
-11 RANAWENAKDFLN
+11 RANLWENAKDFLN
-24 THTDANGLLS
+24 THQDENGLMS
-34 AEDAEQYDRMEKD
+34 AEDAATYDKMEAD
-47 IQNYTAQ
+47 IQDYTAQ
-54 IERLQRQESMD
+54 IERMERQGQID
-65 AQMKSWNASPI
+65 AQMSAWNGSPLI
-76 QSIPGTGTMKADMK
+76 GAPGAGAKRPEAK
-90 TGISSDNYAEDYNL
+90 TGIASENYAEDYNL

-109 TLVHNVMSEG
+109 ALVHNVMSEG
-119 VDANGGYLVPTE
+119 VDANGGFLVPTE
-131 FEKQIVTALDDNN
+131 FEKQIVTALDENN
-144 VVRTVANVIKTSAER
+144 VIRSVANVIKTAAER

-181 SNPTFAQKAVDAY
+181 SNPTFAQKAIDAY

-205 LLQDSMFNVESYL
+205 LLQDSMFSVEAYL

-247 NAYSSG
+247 NAYDDDA
-253 SPVGGEINVTTAA
+253 PVGGEINVITGTSGA
-266 VGKVSADD
+266 VKGDD
-274 LITLIYALKAAY
+274 LISLVYALKAPY

-296 STVADIRKLK
+296 SSVSEIRKLK
-306 DPTTGAYLWQ
+306 DGNGVYMWQ
-316 PTLQMGQPDKLL
+316 PSLQAGQPDKLL

-336 YAPAVAADALPVAFG
+336 YAPEIAANALPVAFG
-351 DFHSYWIADRSGITI
+351 DFHSYWISDRSGITI
-366 QRLNELYSTN
+366 QRLNELYSAN

-402 KAS
+402 KA

>member
-1 MSNLNELFAK
+1 MTIKELFAK
-11 RANAWENAKDFLN
+11 RANLWENAKDFLN
-24 THTDANGLLS
+24 THQDENGLMS
-34 AEDAEQYDRMEKD
+34 AEDAATYDKMEAD
-47 IQNYTAQ
+47 IQDYTAQ
-54 IERLQRQESMD
+54 IERMERQAKID
-65 AQMKSWNASPI
+65 AQMSAWNGSPLI
-76 QSIPGTGTMKADMK
+76 GAPGAGTRQPEAR
-90 TGISSDNYAEDYNL
+90 TGIASDNYAEDYNC
-104 YLRGK
+104 YLRGRA
-109 TLVHNVMSEG
+109 LVHNVMSEG

-131 FEKQIVTALDDNN
+131 FERQIVTALDDNN
-144 VVRTVANVIKTSAER
+144 VIRSVANVIKTAAER

-181 SNPTFAQKAVDAY
+181 SNPTFAQKAIDAY

-205 LLQDSMFNVESYL
+205 LLQDSMFSVEAYL

-247 NAYSSG
+247 NAYDNDA
-253 SPVGGEINVTTAA
+253 PVGGEINVITGTSGA
-266 VGKVSADD
+266 VKGDD
-274 LITLIYALKAAY
+274 LISLVYALKAPY

-296 STVADIRKLK
+296 SSVAEIRKLK
-306 DPTTGAYLWQ
+306 DGNGVYMWQ
-316 PTLQMGQPDKLL
+316 PSLQAGQPDKLL

-336 YAPAVAADALPVAFG
+336 YAPEIAANALPVAFG
-351 DFHSYWIADRSGITI
+351 DFHSYWISDRSGITI
-366 QRLNELYSTN
+366 QRLNELYSAN

-402 KAS
+402 KA

>member
-1 MSNLNELFAK
+1 MTIKELFAK
-11 RANAWENAKDFLN
+11 RANLWENAKDFLN
-24 THTDANGLLS
+24 THQDENGLMS
-34 AEDAEQYDRMEKD
+34 AEDAATYDKMEAD
-47 IQNYTAQ
+47 IQDYTAQ
-54 IERLQRQESMD
+54 IERMERQAKID
-65 AQMKSWNASPI
+65 AQMSAWNGSPLI
-76 QSIPGTGTMKADMK
+76 GAPGAGTRQPEAR
-90 TGISSDNYAEDYNL
+90 TGIASDNYAEDYNC
-104 YLRGK
+104 YLRGRA
-109 TLVHNVMSEG
+109 LVHNVMSEG

-131 FEKQIVTALDDNN
+131 FERQIVTALDENN
-144 VVRTVANVIKTSAER
+144 VIRSVANVIKTAAER

-181 SNPTFAQKAVDAY
+181 SNPTFAQKAIDAY

-205 LLQDSMFNVESYL
+205 LLQDSMFSVEAYL

-247 NAYSSG
+247 NAYDNDA
-253 SPVGGEINVTTAA
+253 PVGGEINVITGTSGA
-266 VGKVSADD
+266 VKGDD
-274 LITLIYALKAAY
+274 LISLVYALKAPY

-296 STVADIRKLK
+296 SSVAEIRKLK
-306 DPTTGAYLWQ
+306 DGNGVYMWQ
-316 PTLQMGQPDKLL
+316 PSLQAGQPDKLL

-336 YAPAVAADALPVAFG
+336 YAPEIAANALPVAFG
-351 DFHSYWIADRSGITI
+351 DFHSYWISDRSGITI
-366 QRLNELYSTN
+366 QRLNELYSAN

-402 KAS
+402 KV